1 MGNMENRAGA
11 RRGFGLAAAGAL
23 WLGLATVLSGPAHG
37 QDETPPNLLNAG
49 EATHS
54 HVGVHN
60 GEPAIYLVFDETLD
74 TAAGSLPP
82 TRLFFIRTN
91 PDDTHFM
98 RPTRV
103 TAHDSTTL
111 RLDPPHPF
119 FAGQSIEVSY
129 IDPSAGNDR
138 AAIQD
143 SAGNDFPD
151 LRYVTIQ
158 RTVPAAFLPAVPQ
171 IHHIG
176 ITEATATTLNIYWD
190 LSPPSP
196 DADSFDLQ
204 YAASTGRPADGDWVD
219 GPQGM
224 TDFESYCRTCRRY
237 ILRDLTPG
245 TPYWVR
251 VRGTNSSG
259 DGGWSSALKTRT
271 DPGARPQGPV
281 HRSMRRD
288 AAAGENIGSPLQWR
302 NGLTFSLVNFGS
314 GSMFD
319 IDSSNGQLKTKA
331 RNDYRYRRHHVR
343 VYATDNLETYVTF
356 DVYVHWGLG
365 KTAPAPPAPLVGV
378 ISDLSGG
385 VAVTWQPS
393 SGGEHPGEVTDYQL
407 GQSDRSGGS
416 WSSIY
421 TDERLR
427 RPVTETS
434 TFVLFLDADT
444 EYRLLVRARYSDGTS
459 GPWSRPSPVFRT
471 GAARPD
477 APLPVISLALPENGA
492 SAIRGVNTNIY
503 VLVSELVNSHEW
515 EWSTDR
521 GISFNY
527 QSGHSSRTGLVAPR
541 LMTLTSS
548 TSAYRLLTVRSA
560 THGPLWVRLEA
571 GEGYRLGSRSSVCI
585 DIRNYGGALSDPCPA
600 DANATGLPDP
610 STLTALTALTAPTS
624 ETQSTEGDGDGL
636 TAEFRETPASH
647 SGSGA
652 VSVKLAFSEALTV
665 SWKNLFAAL
674 SVTGGTLTRINR
686 IDGRSDLWN
695 VVVAPA
701 GDGAVT
707 VSLPASAS
715 CTGAKAICA
724 GTRPLS
730 SAASTVVPGPAPAD
744 PTAELTVS
752 FESGSVPD
760 THDGTNPV
768 VFRLAFSEEPASGYS
783 YKTMRDET
791 LDIRQGGSI
800 DATAVRRLAPP
811 SNRRWE
817 VTVNPVSKADI
828 AVGLGPTAACTDDGA
843 VCAGD
848 GRKLA
853 NAIQTVIEGPPGL
866 SVADVTVREAAGA
879 NVNFTVSLSR
889 AASAA
894 VTVDYS
900 TSDGSA
906 RAPSDYGATSGTLT
920 FPAGATEKTVSVP
933 VVDDTIDEGSE
944 TFTLTLSNASGGN
957 AWLADA
963 TATGTIENTDPMP
976 QAWLARFGRTIASQ
990 AVDAIGAR
998 MEGGGSHVV
1007 LVGEAVDLSA
1017 IVAGRESGER
1027 TIRALDALGWT
1038 DPTGGSRTMS
1048 VRDLLLGSSFRLS
1061 AGDPAGGMALTGW
1074 GRFATGRFDGN
1085 ARGVRMDGK
1094 VTSGFLGVDV
1104 SGAHALAGVAL
1115 GVTEG
1120 DGTHTLAEDGI
1131 KGLARS
1137 SLAAVYPYGRLKL
1150 TKKIEVW
1157 GLAGYGQGRLTL
1169 KPRDPAWQTPRE
1181 IANTDLKMQLGA
1193 LGVRGQ
1199 VLSPEQW
1206 AGLSL
1211 VLRSDAFLMR
1221 MLSGSARSDS
1231 GNLEA
1236 SVARAN
1242 RVRLIVDTSRPIG
1255 FGSGG
1260 TLTPIVRLGVRRDGG
1275 DAETGTG
1282 YEAGGGLR
1290 YTVGRVTVEVSARSL
1305 IAHGADGY
1313 REWGASGRIQIHPDK
1328 TGRGVAFTLAPSWG
1342 QAQNGVERLW
1352 SSLAGTRSLAQD
1364 GTPAAGHR
1372 LESELGY
1379 GFALPG
1385 APGLV
1390 TPYAGVTVDED
1401 GNRAWLVGTRW
1412 QISPDTELAFKGTRE
1427 ESGDGQPDIRLVLH
1441 GRARW

>member
-23 WLGLATVLSGPAHG
+23 WLGLATAISAPAHG

-60 GEPAIYLVFDETLD
+60 GKPAIYLVFDETLD
-74 TAAGSLPP
+74 TAAGNLPP

-103 TAHDSTTL
+103 TAHNSTTL

-129 IDPSAGNDR
+129 IDPTAGNDR

-143 SAGNDFPD
+143 SAGNDYPD
-151 LRYVTIQ
+151 LQYVTIQ
-158 RTVPAAFLPAVPQ
+158 RTVPAAFVPAVPQ
-171 IHHIG
+171 IHHLG

-219 GPQGM
+219 GPQGV
-224 TDFESYCRTCRRY
+224 TDFDSYCRTCRRY

-259 DGGWSSALKTRT
+259 AGGWSSALKTRT
-271 DPGARPQGPV
+271 APGARPQGPV

-314 GSMFD
+314 GSKFD

-356 DVYVHWGLG
+356 DVYIHWGLG
-365 KTAPAPPAPLVGV
+365 RTAPAPPAPLVAV
-378 ISDLSGG
+378 ISDLAGG

-407 GQSDRSGGS
+407 GQSYRSGGS

-444 EYRLLVRARYSDGTS
+444 DYRLRVRARYSDGTS
-459 GPWSRPSPVFRT
+459 GPWSRPSPAFRT

-527 QSGHSSRTGLVAPR
+527 QSGDSSRTGLVAPR

-560 THGPLWVRLEA
+560 THGPLWIRLEA

-610 STLTALTALTAPTS
+610 STLTALTSLTS
-624 ETQSTEGDGDGL
+624 ETQLAEGDGDGL
-636 TAEFRETPASH
+636 TAEFRETPARH
-647 SGSGA
+647 SGSGT
-652 VSVKLAFSEALTV
+652 VPVKLAFSEALTV
-665 SWKNLFAAL
+665 SWKNVFAAL

-695 VVVAPA
+695 VVVAPG

-707 VSLPASAS
+707 VSLPASKS
-715 CTGAKAICA
+715 CTGTKAICA
-724 GTRPLS
+724 GTQPLS
-730 SAASTVVPGPAPAD
+730 SAASTIVPGPAPAD

-783 YKTMRDET
+783 YKTMRDKT
-791 LDIRQGGSI
+791 LDIRQSGPI

-811 SNRRWE
+811 GNRRWE
-817 VTVNPVSKADI
+817 VTVDPVSKADI

-843 VCAGD
+843 VCTGD

-853 NAIQTVIEGPPGL
+853 NAIQTVIKGPPGL
-866 SVADVTVREAAGA
+866 SVADVTMREAAGA

-906 RAPSDYGATSGTLT
+906 RAASDYTATSGTLT
-920 FPAGATEKTVSVP
+920 FAAGTTEKTVSVP
-933 VVDDTIDEGSE
+933 VLDDTIDEGSE

-963 TATGTIENTDPMP
+963 TATGTIANTDPMP

-1007 LVGEAVDLSA
+1007 LAGEAVDLSG
-1017 IVAGRESGER
+1017 IVAGRVSGER

-1038 DPTGGSRTMS
+1038 GPTGGSRTMS

-1104 SGAHALAGVAL
+1104 SGARALAGVAL

-1131 KGLARS
+1131 KGMARS

-1150 TKKIEVW
+1150 TRKIEVW

-1181 IANTDLKMQLGA
+1181 TANTDLKMQLGA

-1211 VLRSDAFLMR
+1211 VLRSDAFMMR
-1221 MLSGSARSDS
+1221 MRSESARSDS

-1242 RVRLIVDTSRPIG
+1242 RVRLVVDTSRPIG

-1260 TLTPIVRLGVRRDGG
+1260 TLTPTVRLGVRRDGG

-1305 IAHGADGY
+1305 IAHSADGY
-1313 REWGASGRIQIHPDK
+1313 REWGASGRIQVHPDK
-1328 TGRGVAFTLAPSWG
+1328 TGRGVSFTLAPSWG

-1372 LESELGY
+1372 LVSELGY

-1412 QISPDTELAFKGTRE
+1412 RISPDTELAFKGTRE
-1427 ESGDGQPDIRLVLH
+1427 ESGDGRPDIRLVLH